1 MTDTFAPF
9 GGLSRLEDLF
19 GELFE
24 MFRTG
29 HEWVLDRDA
38 ETVLRGLRA
47 RGMRTGL
54 ITNYDSRVRDVLAS
68 LGIDGLIDSV
78 TASTLAGFA
87 KPERAIF
94 RTACESLGC
103 RPEEAVH
110 IGDDPEED
118 LLGAQAAGLSA
129 LLYDP
134 NARFERLTTLRIG
147 TLADLF
153 RILV

>member
-78 TASTLAGFA
+78 REMLAGQ
-87 KPERAIF
+87 R
-94 RTACESLGC
+94 
-103 RPEEAVH
+103 
-110 IGDDPEED
+110 
-118 LLGAQAAGLSA
+118 
-129 LLYDP
+129 
-134 NARFERLTTLRIG
+134 
-147 TLADLF
+147 
-153 RILV
+153 